1 MLETLTSLSNVPD
14 ATLEWVG
21 AWTAALLTIAVLSH
35 ILGNNLIFRVAEY
48 LFVGVAA
55 GYAGGI
61 AWTSVLWPRLQLLL
75 SDPAGY
81 WYYGVFFVLGLM
93 LLTRG
98 ISAIAV
104 LGNLPLGLL
113 FGAGAALALGGALT
127 GTLVPQMRV
136 AVVSVSPEDYGGG
149 LLGWAYAL
157 DALLLVS
164 GTLAVLAAF
173 HFGVRGRGRLNALWY
188 GLLNAFGKF
197 GRALIMVTFGAL
209 FAGAA
214 LTFFTLLV
222 SRLFFLANWVSRIAA
237 AWGGG
242 A

>member
-1 MLETLTSLSNVPD
+1 MLETLTNLSNVPA

-21 AWTAALLTIAVLSH
+21 TWTAALLTIAVLSY
-35 ILGNNLIFRVAEY
+35 ILGNNVFFRIAEY

-55 GYAGGI
+55 GYAGGV
-61 AWTSVLWPRLQLLL
+61 AWGTVLWPRLQLLL

-81 WYYGVFFVLGLM
+81 WYYGIFFVLGLL

-98 ISAIAV
+98 ISAIGV
-104 LGNLPLGLL
+104 LGNLPLGVL

-127 GTLVPQMRV
+127 GTFVPQMRA

-149 LLGWAYAL
+149 LLGWTYAL
-157 DALLLVS
+157 DALLLVG

-173 HFGVRGRGRLNALWY
+173 HFGARGRGTLNAIWY
-188 GLLNAFGKF
+188 WLLGAFGKV
-197 GRALIMVTFGAL
+197 GRAFIMVTFGAL

-222 SRLFFLANWVSRIAA
+222 SRLSFLASWIARLY
-237 AWGGG
+237 GSLG
-242 A
+242 